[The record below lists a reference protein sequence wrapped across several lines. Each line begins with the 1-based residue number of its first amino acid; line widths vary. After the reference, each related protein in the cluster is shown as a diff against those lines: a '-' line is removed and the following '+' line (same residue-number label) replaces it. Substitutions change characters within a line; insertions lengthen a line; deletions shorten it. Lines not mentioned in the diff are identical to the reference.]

1 MGWMR
6 GADSPQGDDEA
17 EVRAWLRA
25 VIAWIGDTAVIR
37 LPEPV
42 VEVVTEVAAGPAEK
56 PVETP
61 VEVPVAEPVRLTIV
75 AA

>member
-1 MGWMR
+1 M
-6 GADSPQGDDEA
+6 GDDMA

-37 LPEPV
+37 LPERP
-42 VEVVTEVAAGPAEK
+42 VEVVTDPDVAVDG
-56 PVETP
+56 
-61 VEVPVAEPVRLTIV
+61 VAEAEVGTVRLTIV

>member
-1 MGWMR
+1 MGWIR
-6 GADSPQGDDEA
+6 GADAPMGDDVA

-37 LPEPV
+37 LPEPA
-42 VEVVTEVAAGPAEK
+42 VEVVAEPDVAVA
-56 PVETP
+56 
-61 VEVPVAEPVRLTIV
+61 PVAEPVVDPVVDPVRLTIV